1 MTSETRALLK
11 LLSLCLA
18 YPDAADRAVLSEM
31 EAATAGLG
39 DAQARDGLARFL
51 ALVNAQ
57 PLLKLQEHY
66 TAVFDMNP
74 SASLNL
80 TWHLMGDREDR
91 GRALADLLGVYL
103 QAGFEPA
110 VNELPDF
117 LPLML
122 EFLAAAA
129 PDEPHALIRRC
140 LATVPAIAARLKESG
155 SPYAGPLELVCGI
168 FPAATEEESAGKPT
182 GEIRNSKH
190 EARNK
195 SECSKGQ

>member
-1 MTSETRALLK
+1 MTDDERALIK
-11 LLSLCLA
+11 LLSLTLA
-18 YPDAADRAVLSEM
+18 YPDGQALSKM
-31 EAATAGLG
+31 DAATAALG
-39 DAQARDGLARFL
+39 NSLAREHLSRL
-51 ALVNAQ
+51 AAQMRAQ

-91 GRALADLLGVYL
+91 GRALADLLAVYL

-110 VNELPDF
+110 VSELPDF

-155 SPYAGPLELVCGI
+155 SPYAVPLELVCGI
-168 FPAATEEESAGKPT
+168 FPAATEEESTGKPT
-182 GEIRNSKH
+182 GEIRNPKH
-190 EARNK
+190 EARNNFK
-195 SECSKGQ
+195 CSKGQ

>member
-18 YPDAADRAVLSEM
+18 YPAAADRAALSEM
-31 EAATAGLG
+31 EAAAAGLG
-39 DAQARDGLARFL
+39 DAQARDVMARFL

-80 TWHLMGDREDR
+80 TYHLMGDREDR
-91 GRALADLLGVYL
+91 GRALAELLEVYL
-103 QAGFEPA
+103 RAGFEPA

-122 EFLAAAA
+122 EFMAASPPA
-129 PDEPHALIRRC
+129 EPHGLILRC
-140 LATVPAIAARLKESG
+140 LSAVPAIAGRLRETDSL
-155 SPYAGPLELVCGI
+155 YAVPLELVCGV
-168 FPAATEEESAGKPT
+168 FPETTDVPLSPAGAAPAGAS
-182 GEIRNSKH
+182 G
-190 EARNK
+190 A
-195 SECSKGQ
+195 